1 MTTTNFRPKYISFD
15 VYGTLISW
23 DTDPTTRRLLAGR
36 LPEEQWPTFKKVF
49 RGYRFD
55 EVCGDYKPYEQILQ
69 DSFDR
74 VCKRFGIGPTP
85 GAGAEFAD
93 AVRSWG
99 AHDDVPAPLKLMGD
113 NYKLVALSNAD
124 DSFLDISMPRL
135 GADFHAVLTAEQAQA
150 YKPRY
155 QAFEYMLDTLNAT
168 PEDFLHISSH
178 TRYDAM
184 PMHDM
189 GFRNLVL
196 LDRGYDPVTAWLRLR
211 RDAVSGRGQ
220 QAPRSVGARSR
231 PSRPC
236 TASEVVS
243 RGRAGSRGCAS
254 RCARCGS
261 ARAARLT
268 RGRPTRWLR
277 GSPGDR

>member
-23 DTDPTTRRLLAGR
+23 DTDPTTLRLLAGR

-85 GAGAEFAD
+85 GAGAKFAD

-99 AHDDVPAPLKLMGD
+99 AHDDVPVPLKLMGE
-113 NYKLVALSNAD
+113 NYQLVALSNAD

-155 QAFEYMLDTLNAT
+155 QAFEYMLDTLNAS

-196 LDRGYDPVTAWLRLR
+196 LDRGYDPVTHGYDYVAMQSL
-211 RDAVSGRGQ
+211 D
-220 QAPRSVGARSR
+220 
-231 PSRPC
+231 
-236 TASEVVS
+236 EVNKHL
-243 RGRAGSRGCAS
+243 G
-254 RCARCGS
+254 
-261 ARAARLT
+261 L
-268 RGRPTRWLR
+268 
-277 GSPGDR
+277 

>member
-49 RGYRFD
+49 RGYRYD

-69 DSFDR
+69 NSFDR
-74 VCKRFGIGPTP
+74 VCKRFGIGPTE

-93 AVRSWG
+93 AVRSFD
-99 AHDDVPAPLKLMGD
+99 AHDDVPAPLKLMGE
-113 NYKLVALSNAD
+113 NYPLVALSNAD
-124 DSFLDISMPRL
+124 DSFLEISMPRL
-135 GADFHAVLTAEQAQA
+135 GAEFHAVLTAEQAQA

-155 QAFEYMLDTLNAT
+155 QAFEYMLDTLDAS

-178 TRYDAM
+178 TRYDPM

-196 LDRGYDPVTAWLRLR
+196 LDRGYDPVTEGYDYVAMQSL
-211 RDAVSGRGQ
+211 D
-220 QAPRSVGARSR
+220 
-231 PSRPC
+231 
-236 TASEVVS
+236 EVNKHL
-243 RGRAGSRGCAS
+243 G
-254 RCARCGS
+254 
-261 ARAARLT
+261 L
-268 RGRPTRWLR
+268 
-277 GSPGDR
+277 

>member
-23 DTDPTTRRLLAGR
+23 DTDPTTLRLLAGR

-49 RGYRFD
+49 RGYRYD

-85 GAGAEFAD
+85 GAGAEFAE

-99 AHDDVPAPLKLMGD
+99 AHDDVPAPLKLMGE

-124 DSFLDISMPRL
+124 DSFLDISIPRL
-135 GADFHAVLTAEQAQA
+135 GADWHAVLTAEQAQA

-155 QAFEYMLDTLNAT
+155 QAFEYMMLEHLGEPVAARVLVEGIEATLAEGIRT
-168 PEDFLHISSH
+168 PDL
-178 TRYDAM
+178 
-184 PMHDM
+184 
-189 GFRNLVL
+189 G
-196 LDRGYDPVTAWLRLR
+196 GTASTKEVAE
-211 RDAVSGRGQ
+211 AVVRH
-220 QAPRSVGARSR
+220 GARILAAGL
-231 PSRPC
+231 PSGWVL
-236 TASEVVS
+236 AESS
-243 RGRAGSRGCAS
+243 
-254 RCARCGS
+254 
-261 ARAARLT
+261 
-268 RGRPTRWLR
+268 
-277 GSPGDR
+277 

>member
-1 MTTTNFRPKYISFD
+1 MTATNFRPKYISFD
-15 VYGTLISW
+15 VYGTLINW

-49 RGYRFD
+49 RGYRYD

-69 DSFDR
+69 NSFDR
-74 VCKRFGIGPTP
+74 VCAFFGIGPTP
-85 GAGAEFAD
+85 GAGAEFAE

-113 NYKLVALSNAD
+113 NYQLVALSNAD
-124 DSFLDISMPRL
+124 DSFLDISIPRL
-135 GADFHAVLTAEQAQA
+135 GAKFHAVFTAEQAQA

-155 QAFEYMLDTLNAT
+155 QAFEYMLDTLNAK

-178 TRYDAM
+178 TRYDHM

-196 LDRGYDPVTAWLRLR
+196 LDRACDPITPGYDYVTLKSLDEVNKRL
-211 RDAVSGRGQ
+211 G
-220 QAPRSVGARSR
+220 
-231 PSRPC
+231 
-236 TASEVVS
+236 
-243 RGRAGSRGCAS
+243 
-254 RCARCGS
+254 
-261 ARAARLT
+261 L
-268 RGRPTRWLR
+268 
-277 GSPGDR
+277 

>member
-1 MTTTNFRPKYISFD
+1 MTTTNFRPKYVSFD

-23 DTDPTTRRLLAGR
+23 DTDPTTRRLLDGR
-36 LPEEQWPTFKKVF
+36 LPEERWPTFKKVF

-55 EVCGDYKPYEQILQ
+55 EVSGDYKPYEQILQ

-74 VCKRFGIGPTP
+74 VCKFFGIGPTP
-85 GAGAEFAD
+85 GAGAEFAE

-99 AHDDVPAPLKLMGD
+99 AHDDVPAPLKLMGE
-113 NYKLVALSNAD
+113 NYQLVALSNAD

-135 GADFHAVLTAEQAQA
+135 GAEFHAVLTAEQAQA

-155 QAFEYMLDTLNAT
+155 QAFEYMLDTLNAS

-178 TRYDAM
+178 TRYDHM

-196 LDRGYDPVTAWLRLR
+196 LDRGYDPVTHGY
-211 RDAVSGRGQ
+211 DYVSMQ
-220 QAPRSVGARSR
+220 SLD
-231 PSRPC
+231 
-236 TASEVVS
+236 EVNKHL
-243 RGRAGSRGCAS
+243 G
-254 RCARCGS
+254 
-261 ARAARLT
+261 L
-268 RGRPTRWLR
+268 
-277 GSPGDR
+277 

>member
-49 RGYRFD
+49 RGYRYD

-85 GAGAEFAD
+85 GAGAELAD
-93 AVRSWG
+93 AVRTWG

-113 NYKLVALSNAD
+113 NYQLVALSNAD
-124 DSFLDISMPRL
+124 DSFLDISIPRL
-135 GADFHAVLTAEQAQA
+135 GADWHAVLTAEQAQA

-155 QAFEYMLDTLNAT
+155 QAFEYMLDTLDAS

-178 TRYDAM
+178 TRYDPM

-196 LDRGYDPVTAWLRLR
+196 LDRGYDPVTDGYDYVAMQSL
-211 RDAVSGRGQ
+211 D
-220 QAPRSVGARSR
+220 
-231 PSRPC
+231 
-236 TASEVVS
+236 EVNQHL
-243 RGRAGSRGCAS
+243 G
-254 RCARCGS
+254 
-261 ARAARLT
+261 L
-268 RGRPTRWLR
+268 
-277 GSPGDR
+277 